1 MKSTMNKIIVA
12 NNPSHD
18 QLEAL
23 GVYNWPIWT
32 KEVST
37 FPWTYDSSETC
48 LFLEG
53 EVIVTP
59 EGGAPVHMGKGD
71 LVTFP
76 EGMSCT
82 WEITQPV
89 RKHYNFD

>member
-1 MKSTMNKIIVA
+1 MENIVVA
-12 NNPSHD
+12 KNPSAE

-23 GVYNWPIWT
+23 GVYSWPIWT
-32 KEVST
+32 KEASI
-37 FPWTYDSSETC
+37 FPWTYDDKETC

-59 EGGAPVHMGKGD
+59 EGGEPVKMGKGD

-76 EGMSCT
+76 GGMSCT
-82 WEITQPV
+82 WEIKQDV
-89 RKHYNFD
+89 KKHYNFG